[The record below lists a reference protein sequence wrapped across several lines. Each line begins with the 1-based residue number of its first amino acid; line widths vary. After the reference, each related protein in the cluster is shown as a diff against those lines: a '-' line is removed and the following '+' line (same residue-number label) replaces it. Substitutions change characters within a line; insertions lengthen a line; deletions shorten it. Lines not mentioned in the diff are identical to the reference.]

1 MKYITSIFLLLSL
14 FGCNT
19 PPIPEK
25 NPEEYF
31 CSNSLFD
38 LNKIDD
44 LTVVKKVSCDIDDFT
59 DLSVLAK
66 LTNLKELI
74 LGSRYTSEED
84 IVIFDTSWIS
94 NLESLHLHDL
104 SVDDINFTNLKNL
117 TKLSL
122 IEVDISVPSINI
134 AQASKL
140 QRLFLNEVNIEYLDL
155 YDNTELSF
163 ILIYKTNVRHFDFS
177 NNSKLEELELSGN
190 SNASSGLELVSQ
202 PLLHSIDISN
212 QGLKEL
218 NVYLPSLKKALITFN
233 NLANIDFINS
243 PNLQVL
249 SLQSNLIEEINVDS
263 NTNLN
268 TLNLE
273 NNPLT
278 SATKEYL
285 ESLDW
290 IENVSY

>member
-1 MKYITSIFLLLSL
+1 MKYIFFIFLVLSL

-19 PPIPEK
+19 PPTSEK
-25 NPEEYF
+25 NPKEYF
-31 CSNSLFD
+31 CSNKPFD
-38 LNKIDD
+38 LYKIDD
-44 LTVVKKVSCDIDDFT
+44 LTVVQKVSCDIDDFI

-66 LTNLKELI
+66 LTNLKELA
-74 LGSRYTSEED
+74 LGSSYAIENS
-84 IVIFDTSWIS
+84 VIFDTSWVS
-94 NLESLHLHDL
+94 NLESLYLHDL
-104 SVDDINFTNLKNL
+104 SVDDIDFTHLKNL

-122 IEVDISVPSINI
+122 IDVNISAPSLNI
-134 AQASKL
+134 DQAIKL

-155 YDNTELSF
+155 YYNTELSF
-163 ILIYKTNVRHFDFS
+163 ILIRKTNVRHFDFS

-190 SNASSGLELVSQ
+190 SNAGSEFELVSQ

-212 QGLKEL
+212 QGFTEL
-218 NVYLPSLKKALITFN
+218 NIYLPNLKKALITFN
-233 NLANIDFINS
+233 NLTNIDFINS

-249 SLQSNLIEEINVDS
+249 NLQSNLIEEINLDS
-263 NTNLN
+263 YTKLN

-278 SATKEYL
+278 SATKEYI
-285 ESLDW
+285 ESLVW